1 MSQRLDNQALAPDGM
16 RSLGGVYQYVMSK
29 TGLPHDLVNL
39 VFLRVS
45 QINGCAYCIA
55 SHSNELLK
63 AGLPQQKLLLLT
75 AWRETP
81 GLYSDSERA
90 ALAWAES
97 VTLVAQ
103 TQVPDVEYEAASAR
117 FTPKQLVDLTVAV
130 GLINV
135 YNRLGVGF
143 RRGPEGLPAA

>member
-1 MSQRLDNQALAPDGM
+1 MTQRLDNQALAPEGM
-16 RSLGGVYQYVMSK
+16 RALGGVYQYVGSK

-39 VFLRVS
+39 VYLRVS

-55 SHSNELLK
+55 SHSGDLLK
-63 AGLPQQKLLLLT
+63 AGVPQNKLLLLSV
-75 AWRETP
+75 WREAP
-81 GLYSDSERA
+81 AIYSERERA

-97 VTLVAQ
+97 VTLVAR
-103 TQVPDVEYEAASAR
+103 THVPDADYEAAASH
-117 FTPKQLVDLTVAV
+117 FTPKELVDLTLAV

-143 RRGPEGLPAA
+143 RRSPEGLTAA